1 MVDRA
6 ISLNFPTKTRLSGS
20 DFANGVLEKQ
30 FLKYLI
36 FWPLVQTSSPR
47 SRINSDR

>member
-6 ISLNFPTKTRLSGS
+6 ISLNCSIKTSLSGS

-30 FLKYLI
+30 FLKYYNFLA
-36 FWPLVQTSSPR
+36 FGTDFQSKVTY
-47 SRINSDR
+47 